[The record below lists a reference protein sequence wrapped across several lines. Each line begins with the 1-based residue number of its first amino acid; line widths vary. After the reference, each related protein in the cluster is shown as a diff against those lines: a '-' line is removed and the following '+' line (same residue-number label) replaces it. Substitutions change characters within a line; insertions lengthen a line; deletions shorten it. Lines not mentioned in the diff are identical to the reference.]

1 MVVFHHEPA
10 LSYHLNNQDF
20 ISISPFENIFPYAS
34 SKKILKKSP
43 YENKNDI
50 DKLFLSSEKRCIAV
64 VDTFQGI
71 NGIPT
76 DEYKRKMINALDSLD
91 SNPTRIIYLG
101 KNNNIKLNKFFASN
115 FPKYRA
121 KIYIYINTQLTKNM
135 KVWRNE

>member
-1 MVVFHHEPA
+1 
-10 LSYHLNNQDF
+10 
-20 ISISPFENIFPYAS
+20 
-34 SKKILKKSP
+34 KSP

-76 DEYKRKMINALDSLD
+76 DEYKRKMINSLDSLD